1 LILAVDSATPVA
13 GVALLNNDK
22 LIREDFVNYKKTH
35 SETLMPMINKV
46 LSDCDCSMQDVSALA
61 VTTGPG
67 SFTGLRIGLAAIK
80 GLSLSTGKPVIGVS
94 TLDVIA
100 HNITYSEALVCPLL
114 DARKQEVYT
123 AIYDVS
129 GLIPVRLTEEVAC
142 SPREFVDMTRSTASQ
157 YGKERFILLGDGYY
171 PYQDF
176 FKEEMGDRLQ
186 YAPHHLMLPRAAAL
200 GSLAL
205 EKYNRKEFEDAF
217 KLCPRY
223 IRLSEAEYRLNKRR
237 DIDA

>member
-1 LILAVDSATPVA
+1 LLILAVDSATPVA
-13 GVALLNNDK
+13 GVALINEDK

-46 LSDCDCSMQDVSALA
+46 LSDCDCSIQDVSALA

-67 SFTGLRIGLAAIK
+67 SFTGLRIGLATIK
-80 GLSLSTGKPVIGVS
+80 GLCLSSGKPVIGIS

-100 HNITYSEALVCPLL
+100 HNIAYSEALVCPLL

-142 SPREFVDMTRSTASQ
+142 SPREFVDMTRSAASQ
-157 YGKERFILLGDGYY
+157 YGRNGL
-171 PYQDF
+171 F
-176 FKEEMGDRLQ
+176 FWEMVIIPTRTF
-186 YAPHHLMLPRAAAL
+186 
-200 GSLAL
+200 S
-205 EKYNRKEFEDAF
+205 KRKWVID
-217 KLCPRY
+217 C
-223 IRLSEAEYRLNKRR
+223 SMRR
-237 DIDA
+237 II